1 MKKVFVKMSLMAVLL
16 FSGMMLVSNSA
27 QAQTGTMV
35 SAQQSEIKTSATFL
49 NSSDAMNT
57 LLLEIQ
63 NREVLL
69 TQLAE
74 GSFEATV
81 AKTEHSL
88 YSNVYESILAG
99 DSVPKALRTRFGEMA
114 PGYDGAPASP
124 LSANDWQGIYNHLLD
139 ILSN

>member
-1 MKKVFVKMSLMAVLL
+1 MSLMAVLL

-35 SAQQSEIKTSATFL
+35 SAQQTEIKTTASFFA
-49 NSSDAMNT
+49 SSNAMSI
-57 LLLEIQ
+57 LLQEMQ

-69 TQLAE
+69 TQLVE

-99 DSVPKALRTRFGEMA
+99 DSVAKAIRTRFGEMA
-114 PGYDGAPASP
+114 PGYYDGAPASP
-124 LSANDWQGIYNHLLD
+124 LSANDWQGIYDRLLD
-139 ILSN
+139 LLSN